1 MSKLK
6 DQLKMLKD
14 AGKGVDTPGGGA
26 DMSTVASDKT
36 KKEAKKYKGR
46 GDGVKKINRSLTSL
60 MNEKYMR

>member
-14 AGKGVDTPGGGA
+14 AGKGVDGGGA

-36 KKEAKKYKGR
+36 KKEAKKYLGR
-46 GDGVKKINRSLTSL
+46 GDGVKKLNRSFTSL

>member
-1 MSKLK
+1 MTSLK

-14 AGKGVDTPGGGA
+14 AGKGLGGGA

-36 KKEAKKYKGR
+36 KKEVKKYSGR